1 MTKNEVSLREFMEV
15 KFQGVDDKLEHT
27 NVRLSNLSNMVKG
40 KIERHEEI
48 IEEIKKGTKFAV
60 WAQKNWKTSLFIL
73 AIFTIAITSLN
84 LNIVL
89 QLIKL
94 L

>member
-27 NVRLSNLSNMVKG
+27 NVRLSNLSDMVKN
-40 KIERHEEI
+40 KIEHHEKI
-48 IEEIKKGTKFAV
+48 IDEIKKGTRLAM
-60 WAQKNWKTSLFIL
+60 WLQKNWKTSLFIL